1 MVTAVLLRSTTTTAH
16 VAGPEVTITTMDSVS
31 TLQIIVH
38 QLSRNQTRQA
48 PAAKLSKQRE
58 RSVPNHQYVRRHHQY
73 VRRHQAVTVAAAAA
87 AAVVAAVQAVQV
99 VAAVT
104 TTVQTSKRNVRTRLK
119 TKVKIPVRKRRNPV
133 KGRKEERKTVK
144 LIRISA
150 KPGTRDVKQKLKTT
164 TMTARNRSRSSK

>member
-31 TLQIIVH
+31 TLQITVH
-38 QLSRNQTRQA
+38 QLSRSQIRQA
-48 PAAKLSKQRE
+48 TAAKVSKERE
-58 RSVPNHQYVRRHHQY
+58 RSVPNRQYVRRHHQY
-73 VRRHQAVTVAAAAA
+73 VRLRQAVPVAAAA

-99 VAAVT
+99 VAAMMMS
-104 TTVQTSKRNVRTRLK
+104 VQTSKRNVRTRVK
-119 TKVKIPVRKRRNPV
+119 RKVKIPVRKRTNPV

-150 KPGTRDVKQKLKTT
+150 KPGTRDVKQKQKTT
-164 TMTARNRSRSSK
+164 TMTARNRSSK